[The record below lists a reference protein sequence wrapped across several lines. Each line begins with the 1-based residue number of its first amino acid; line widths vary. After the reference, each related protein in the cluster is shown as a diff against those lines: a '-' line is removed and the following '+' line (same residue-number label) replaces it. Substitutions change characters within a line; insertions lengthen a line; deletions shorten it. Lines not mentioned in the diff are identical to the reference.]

1 VAITEEIYEGITPV
15 GKAFYHVF
23 TTIGHPVA
31 CAVAMKNLEIIIR
44 ENLVANA
51 ERVGKYTMHRL
62 EEFKELP
69 CVGNVHGLGLMI
81 GIDLTKDKATKAKIE
96 PETGVQLVVDALDR
110 GLMLRQYEGIVFV
123 APPLIISPEEIDR
136 GLDILKPLLV
146 ELKV

>member
-1 VAITEEIYEGITPV
+1 
-15 GKAFYHVF
+15 
-23 TTIGHPVA
+23 
-31 CAVAMKNLEIIIR
+31 MKNLEIIIR

-81 GIDLTKDKATKAKIE
+81 GIDLTKDKATRAKIE
-96 PETGVQLVVDALDR
+96 SQTGAQLLVDALDK
-110 GLMLRQYEGIVFV
+110 GLALRQYEGIIVI
-123 APPLIISPEEIDR
+123 APPLIISPQEIDK